1 MKTLT
6 LNLEK
11 KLVILDYG
19 TKEKLDKAWNYCKS
33 FSTPREIFVG
43 SKTEKGKAIFKGT
56 FMGEEDYRSLI
67 ADEDVGI
74 SISKHPLAYLVSYSR
89 HENAFRDIIEKEG
102 FYWLENPMGEKP
114 EITDKQYEK
123 EYEFIQNNPE
133 EHIYGDHYADWSLWK
148 EAEAHTL
155 RFPIIFEI
163 LEE

>member
-1 MKTLT
+1 MKSLT

-11 KLVILDYG
+11 KLIIVDYE
-19 TKEKLDKAWNYCKS
+19 TKEKLDKAWDYCKAFGMAKS
-33 FSTPREIFVG
+33 IINEMLCEPIL
-43 SKTEKGKAIFKGT
+43 KGT
-56 FMGEEDYRSLI
+56 FLTEEDYRTLI
-67 ADEDVGI
+67 ADEDGGI
-74 SISKHPLAYLVSYSR
+74 SISKHPLAYLVSYIR
-89 HENAFRDIIEKEG
+89 HKNAFKDLIEKEG

-114 EITDKQYEK
+114 EITSERYAK

-163 LEE
+163 LE